1 VAAVLQKDV
10 IDLPKTD
17 DGVALIV
24 IETPRGSGNKFTYD
38 PDLGAFKLDR
48 VLPAGM
54 TFPFDFGFIPQTIAE
69 DGDPLDVIVLLDSP
83 AYPGCVVPS
92 RLVANL
98 EAEQRDAG
106 SEEWKRNDR
115 LVAVADA
122 SRAHA
127 SVRTVRDIDPFIL
140 ESIGAFFADYH
151 RMDGGEFR
159 VTGNG
164 GARDAERAVRDA
176 NARYRDQRNGSAA
189 GSNGR

>member
-24 IETPRGSGNKFTYD
+24 IETPRGSGNKLTYD

-83 AYPGCVVPS
+83 AYHGCVVPS

-106 SEEWKRNDR
+106 SEKWERNDR
-115 LVAVADA
+115 LIAVADA

-164 GARDAERAVRDA
+164 GARAAERAVREA
-176 NARYRDQRNGSAA
+176 NETYRDRRNGSAA